1 MNSLLDRL
9 REPSLEGFDVDSEAR
24 LLQHRAILEGKPM
37 IRDVFRDFHRLLSA
51 LAQRHLDGAGIA
63 IELGAGVMPMRES
76 HPDVLATDVV
86 PAPHLD
92 AVIDAQRMSLR
103 DGSVRVVY
111 AQNAFHHFPAPARFF
126 AELERV
132 LSPGGG
138 AILLEPYYGP
148 VASFVYR
155 RLFRTEGFDKASP
168 AWETPVAGPMNG
180 ANQAL
185 SYIVF
190 VRDRAQFASRF
201 PTLQIVHQQPVD
213 SYLRY
218 LVSGGLNFRQLLPD
232 AFIPVLR
239 LFERGLTPLHR
250 MLALHHVVVLRK
262 IGP

>member
-1 MNSLLDRL
+1 
-9 REPSLEGFDVDSEAR
+9 
-24 LLQHRAILEGKPM
+24 
-37 IRDVFRDFHRLLSA
+37 
-51 LAQRHLDGAGIA
+51 
-63 IELGAGVMPMRES
+63 
-76 HPDVLATDVV
+76 
-86 PAPHLD
+86 
-92 AVIDAQRMSLR
+92 MSLR

-111 AQNAFHHFPAPARFF
+111 AQNAFHHFPAPERFF

-148 VASFVYR
+148 AASFIYR
-155 RLFRTEGFDKASP
+155 RLFRTEGFDKAYP

-201 PTLQIVHQQPVD
+201 PALQIVHQQPVD

-232 AFIPVLR
+232 AFIPLLR
-239 LFERGLTPLHR
+239 LLERGLAPLHR

-262 IGP
+262 LAQ